1 MGRRCRTIWPNTAM
15 RKGAFRIRDVQVRL
29 EAGYNQCYHGKQLHI
44 SFERM
49 PQVKNYMKRLA
60 IYVAGLLILAFGVAF
75 SIRSKLGVSPVS
87 SLPATLNL
95 ITGLSVGTL
104 TFIFFSICVF
114 GQFLMLRKDFKIKH
128 LMQIAFSSVFAF
140 FVDFAMA
147 STASILPGSY
157 PVKLMLLLSSLVLI
171 GIGVF
176 LLVLTDIVY
185 NAPEGFCK
193 VYADRYHLEFS
204 FVKSRFD
211 ISCVLLSVVLALVF
225 LGNLG
230 LIREGTVIAALSIGK
245 IVGFLMRRFGK
256 KVTLLYT

>member
-1 MGRRCRTIWPNTAM
+1 M
-15 RKGAFRIRDVQVRL
+15 
-29 EAGYNQCYHGKQLHI
+29 
-44 SFERM
+44 
-49 PQVKNYMKRLA
+49 NYLKRLA
-60 IYVAGLLILAFGVAF
+60 LYVAGLLILAFGVAF

-114 GQFLMLRKDFKIKH
+114 AQFLILRKDFRIKH
-128 LMQIAFSSVFAF
+128 LLQIVFSSVFAF

-147 STASILPGSY
+147 FTAPILPGSY
-157 PVKLMLLLSSLVLI
+157 PLKIMLLLASLVFI
-171 GIGVF
+171 GVGVF

-193 VYADRYHLEFS
+193 VVADRYRLEFS

-225 LGNLG
+225 LGNFG

-245 IVGFLMRRFGK
+245 IVGFLMRRFGRQ
-256 KVTLLYT
+256 VAHFYT